1 MTFGK
6 FGRAG
11 AIWLFLFVA
20 LVGLAAVGYGV
31 RTGVTTVI
39 AQDVDDDALTKAYV
53 DSAIEYYADRG
64 LSKTAERYGNPLSW
78 ENWSYLIV
86 ADAGTHV
93 LVSSPLIY
101 LNGGGIEALTPG
113 GQLGSEIE
121 SATQQGHWFDAEG
134 LNMLTGEQEEARYY
148 IAVRDGLA
156 FMSPRFAN
164 IPTPAPKPEQVSEP
178 DDDALTTAY
187 VMRAIERYEREGRE
201 ATVAYYNSRESVEG
215 QRFMSIID
223 ADTNVLLTSPLRPAA
238 VGVVVPASATE
249 EGIWI
254 ERQGSNP
261 VTNQREPRRTFFIL
275 RDGLIFAASHSALR
289 ENIAQATKN
298 YVAKA
303 TELYDSEG
311 LDATI
316 AYYDSRE
323 SVDGQFY
330 LFLIGADDIY
340 LAHPIF
346 PHLKGTDIKDVVGSD
361 GQELGREIAQATEE
375 GIWVEYLW
383 PNPVTRLED
392 SKVTWA
398 IRHDG
403 LIFASGYYTG
413 EADSAAPPWQD
424 ADPRE
429 YTVDYVNRAVER
441 YERDGLEAMK
451 AYYNSVAAFEGQW
464 YLFATDAND
473 IYHVHPLLPRLI
485 GTDIKDVVGADGY
498 ELGKEIA
505 KATEEGHWIEY
516 IWPHPSTL
524 KNAPK
529 VSYAVRRDG
538 MIFASG
544 YYPEPEDPA
553 AYTKAYVQK
562 AIDYYEEN
570 GLDATVAHY
579 NSENSFE
586 GQWYLGLADSDSR
599 ILVSAVV
606 PHVIGSQLN
615 PETAEAI
622 NAGQWVELEWFGN
635 LTAGTTFRH
644 IWGTRHDG
652 LYFYSGYFVEQ
663 GTPLPDADME

>member
-1 MTFGK
+1 MTK
-6 FGRAG
+6 F
-11 AIWLFLFVA
+11 AIIMGIALVA
-20 LVGLAAVGYGV
+20 LLSVAAFVYGGGWMAV
-31 RTGVTTVI
+31 STASADGHDEMTR
-39 AQDVDDDALTKAYV
+39 AYV

-64 LSKTAERYGNPLSW
+64 LGKTIERYGNPLSW
-78 ENWSYLIV
+78 EGGRYLIV
-86 ADAGTHV
+86 ADAKTHV
-93 LVSSPLIY
+93 LVSSPLLY
-101 LNGGGIEALTPG
+101 LNGKGVDALVPG
-113 GQLGSEIE
+113 GELGGEIE
-121 SATQQGHWFDAEG
+121 KATETGHWFDSEG
-134 LNMLTGEQEEARYY
+134 LNMLSGEIEPARYF
-148 IAVRDGLA
+148 VRLDDGLA
-156 FMSPRFAN
+156 FMSARFSGGLDTPLPDP
-164 IPTPAPKPEQVSEP
+164 PTAPAVEA
-178 DDDALTTAY
+178 DDDALTMAY
-187 VMRAIERYEREGRE
+187 VMRAIELYESEGRE
-201 ATVAYYNSRESVEG
+201 ATVAHYNSRESVEG
-215 QRFMSIID
+215 ERFMTIID
-223 ADTNVLLTSPLRPAA
+223 ADTNILLTSPLRPAA
-238 VGVVVPASATE
+238 VGIRVSASATE
-249 EGIWI
+249 EGTWL
-254 ERQGSNP
+254 ERQGNNP
-261 VTNQREPRRTFFIL
+261 ITNQREPRRTFFIL
-275 RDGLIFAASHSALR
+275 RDGLIFAAAHSALR
-289 ENIAQATKN
+289 ENIAQTTKN

-316 AYYDSRE
+316 AYYNSRE
-323 SVDGQFY
+323 SLEGHFY

-346 PHLKGTDIKDVVGSD
+346 PHLIGTDIKDVVGSD
-361 GQELGREIAQATEE
+361 GQELGKEIAQATED

-383 PNPVTRLED
+383 PNPVTQRED

-398 IRHDG
+398 QRHDG

-413 EADSAAPPWQD
+413 EADDAPPPWQG
-424 ADPRE
+424 ANQRE
-429 YTVDYVNRAVER
+429 YTVDYVNRAIER
-441 YERDGLEAMK
+441 YESDGLEAMK

-485 GTDIKDVVGADGY
+485 GTDIKDVVGSDGY

-524 KNAPK
+524 RNAPK
-529 VSYAVRRDG
+529 VAYAVRHDG

-553 AYTKAYVQK
+553 AYTKNYVEK

-579 NSENSFE
+579 NSEESFE

-615 PETAEAI
+615 PKAAGAI
-622 NAGQWVELEWFGN
+622 DAGQWVEIEWFGN
-635 LTAGTTFRH
+635 LTAGNTFRH

-663 GTPLPDADME
+663 GTPLPDAGD

>member
-1 MTFGK
+1 MTI
-6 FGRAG
+6 RRYA
-11 AIWLFLFVA
+11 
-20 LVGLAAVGYGV
+20 GLAGITLLALLSLAVFVYGDGWMNV
-31 RTGVTTVI
+31 PTASAEGH
-39 AQDVDDDALTKAYV
+39 DAHTKAYV
-53 DSAIEYYADRG
+53 DSAIEYYDDRG
-64 LSKTAERYGNPLSW
+64 LGKTVERYGNPLSW
-78 ENWSYLIV
+78 DGERYLIV
-86 ADAGTHV
+86 ADAQTHV
-93 LVSSPLIY
+93 LVSSPLLY
-101 LNGGGIEALTPG
+101 LNGRGADALVPG
-113 GQLGSEIE
+113 GQLGEEIDN
-121 SATQQGHWFDAEG
+121 ATEQGHWFDAEG
-134 LNMLTGEQEEARYY
+134 LNMLTGEREPARYFVV
-148 IAVRDGLA
+148 IEDGLA
-156 FMSPRFAN
+156 FMSLRFSGELD
-164 IPTPAPKPEQVSEP
+164 TPLPIVMDEEP
-178 DDDALTTAY
+178 DDDALTLAY
-187 VMRAIERYEREGRE
+187 VMEAIERYEREGRE

-215 QRFMSIID
+215 QRFMTIID
-223 ADTNVLLTSPLRPAA
+223 ADTNILLTSPLRPAA
-238 VGVVVPASATE
+238 VGVTVPATATE

-254 ERQGSNP
+254 ERQGNNP

-298 YVAKA
+298 YVTKA
-303 TELYDSEG
+303 TELYDREG

-383 PNPVTRLED
+383 PNPVTGLED

-413 EADSAAPPWQD
+413 EADSAPPPWRD

-429 YTVDYVNRAVER
+429 YTVDYVNRAIER
-441 YERDGLEAMK
+441 YESDGLEALK

-473 IYHVHPLLPRLI
+473 IYHIHPLLPRLI

-562 AIDYYEEN
+562 AIDYYDEN

-579 NSENSFE
+579 NSEDSFE

-606 PHVIGSQLN
+606 PHVIGSPLN
-615 PETAEAI
+615 PEAVRAI
-622 NAGQWVELEWFGN
+622 DAGQWVEIEWFGN
-635 LTAGTTFRH
+635 LTAANTFRH

-663 GTPLPDADME
+663 GTPLPDAGD